1 MRSDLKV
8 LIERVR
14 TAVTDPPGAPFVWP
28 EASEALTRAVMDGLI
43 EIPLHDDTD
52 LDGISPK
59 QELLESLIINLSVE
73 FLTSVCANKKPEE
86 VTVMVAVFMDNLV
99 SNIVENVPVSIEP
112 VQVAAL
118 G

>member
-8 LIERVR
+8 LIGKVR
-14 TAVTDPPGAPFVWP
+14 ALALEPAGAPFVWP

-43 EIPLHDDTD
+43 EIPLHDDAD

-86 VTVMVAVFMDNLV
+86 VSVMVAVFMDNLI
-99 SNIVENVPVSIEP
+99 SNIIEAMPVSIEP
-112 VQVAAL
+112 TQVAAL
-118 G
+118 E